1 MKVERHIIKKKG
13 PAYFNEVLYTGGVE
27 EYYSDALIWRK
38 RFLRSVLVSI
48 RSWQT

>member
-27 EYYSDALIWRK
+27 
-38 RFLRSVLVSI
+38 
-48 RSWQT
+48 